1 MIPDGKLD
9 VAVCPFLAEKIE
21 LCLKDNEPFDECV
34 ARGTELNWV
43 AALYVH
49 ELTVLVQDAQNLAVA
64 KSEEAER
71 RLSEDRQ
78 RTTD

>member
-43 AALYVH
+43 AARVC
-49 ELTVLVQDAQNLAVA
+49 V
-64 KSEEAER
+64 
-71 RLSEDRQ
+71 
-78 RTTD
+78 